1 MKNVL
6 MIIITIF
13 FIFACSMPETKIYSI
28 YVSVDSKRLNG
39 KTDNSITIVVNAP
52 RYLTQPYIAYRE
64 SPYQLN
70 ISRYSKWDESP
81 NEIVREGFKD
91 SLSSTEIFQDVRT
104 SSTVPRG
111 FYSLRVN
118 LKRFERYDEG
128 QDSFGELLM
137 DVDLLSLEMKVLF
150 QNTISKRVKLDDQS
164 FLSLAKG
171 LSSALTDSLIEVKND
186 IARSLENM
194 NRE

>member
-6 MIIITIF
+6 MIILTIF

-39 KTDNSITIVVNAP
+39 KTENSITIVVHAP

-137 DVDLLSLEMKVLF
+137 DVDLLSPEMKVLY